1 MCWIVSFSL
10 LDIIALD
17 TTQLIALLGSLVQEA
32 HNLKTAW
39 DNLLWLAYQH
49 EMNVDMLL
57 LGKAI
62 LI

>member
-1 MCWIVSFSL
+1 MHWIVSFSL
-10 LDIIALD
+10 LDIIAD
-17 TTQLIALLGSLVQEA
+17 TTQLIALLDSLVQETY
-32 HNLKTAW
+32 NLKTAW

-57 LGKAI
+57 SGKAI